1 LRIAPGADETV
12 VAITA
17 DGASLHT
24 WWGPGFVA
32 GPISEPV
39 VRDGS
44 GQVVAQNGEIITKPE
59 LHGHPI
65 CATADSIYILD

>member
-1 LRIAPGADETV
+1 
-12 VAITA
+12 
-17 DGASLHT
+17 
-24 WWGPGFVA
+24 VA